1 MLPLIVSFNNLI
13 EKNRLKEMTETTM
26 TVVRSTLKYNLEKNI
41 QQWTKVMRFL
51 FYLIAFVHAF
61 DKDFFKS
68 LERVRFF

>member
-1 MLPLIVSFNNLI
+1 
-13 EKNRLKEMTETTM
+13 M

-61 DKDFFKS
+61 DKDFFRS
-68 LERVRFF
+68 LERVRFFSRLRFNLLSMIVIGL